1 MKTTPTIVAA
11 LALGTLTLAA
21 CGSGSSGST
30 GPGSG
35 SGSKGSSDPLVIG
48 TSLSLT
54 GPLGSLGNVQQPG
67 YEQLVADVNAAG
79 GVDVGGTKRK
89 VTLTVLDNKS
99 DPNLASQQVRELVL
113 KNKASALL
121 GGCTPPINVPEALA
135 AERARTPIV
144 MTCTPVQAFA
154 GSNKAGWTHAWDFF
168 FDETQFAQQAI
179 KSAALTPSNKKIAL
193 FTDTEPDGTVERS
206 LFKKAATDAGFE
218 VVGDYSFPVGT
229 SDFSSFV
236 SDARSKQ
243 AQVVLGQMTPPD
255 GIALWKQM
263 KSLGFKPLV
272 AFVAKAASTSAWPKA
287 LGPVAEGTL
296 QQSFW
301 SSKANLP
308 GTEHL
313 LQTIGTKL
321 PEPDS
326 GLAINAYAAGQVLM
340 NTLTTAGSTDPDKLN
355 KAFAAGTF
363 DTAVGK
369 IKFDDKH
376 IWPMPQFISQ
386 WRSGK
391 TVQMIPPVGNQL
403 QAPPAGLQ

>member
-1 MKTTPTIVAA
+1 MKTTPTFVAA
-11 LALGTLTLAA
+11 LAFGTLTLAA
-21 CGSGSSGST
+21 CGSGSSGP
-30 GPGSG
+30 GGSG
-35 SGSKGSSDPLVIG
+35 SGGSTDPIVIG

-79 GVDVGGTKRK
+79 GVDVGGKKRK
-89 VTLTVLDNKS
+89 VTLNVLDNKS

-121 GGCTPPINVPEALA
+121 GACTPPINVPEALA
-135 AERARTPIV
+135 AEQARTPIV

-154 GSNKAGWTHAWDFF
+154 GANKAGWTYAWNFF

-179 KSAALTPSNKKIAL
+179 KSVGLTPTNKKIAL
-193 FTDTEPDGTVERS
+193 FTDTEPDGTVERG
-206 LFKKAATDAGFE
+206 LFKQAATDAGFQ

-236 SDARSKQ
+236 SDAQSKS
-243 AQVVLGQMTPPD
+243 AQVVIGQMTPPD
-255 GIALWKQM
+255 GIALWKQI
-263 KSLGFKPLV
+263 KSLGFKPQV
-272 AFVAKAASTSAWPKA
+272 GFVAKAASTTAWPKA

-301 SSKANLP
+301 SSKAGLP
-308 GTEHL
+308 GTDHL
-313 LQTIGTKL
+313 LATIGTKL
-321 PEPDS
+321 AEPDS
-326 GLAINAYAAGQVLM
+326 GLAVNAYATGQVLM
-340 NTLTTAGSTDPDKLN
+340 NALTTAGSTDPGKLN
-355 KAFAAGTF
+355 KAFGASTF

-376 IWPMPQFISQ
+376 IWPMPEFISQ
-386 WRSGK
+386 WRTGK
-391 TVQMIPPVGNQL
+391 VIQIVPAAGSQL
-403 QAPPAGLQ
+403 QAPAAGLQ